1 MISIG
6 QILILVLYSG
16 IRSIS
21 RYTFKIGIETPI
33 FAGFFTGLV
42 CGNVESGILIGATL
56 QLLSLGVATY
66 GSIVIPDMVVG
77 AIVAT
82 VFSLKMEPTLA
93 LTTIALPISI
103 IMQNVGVLAQY
114 SVEILQNFYMKA
126 VSERAY
132 KKSEIIAVFGALP
145 VVIAHMVPVLVLLL
159 LGDTISTAFIAS
171 LPTWLLNG
179 LNAAGGTLPIV
190 GIVVLMRYLPT
201 KKLWHFMLLGFL
213 LTVYLKLPII
223 ALALLGV
230 IIAYVDWQ
238 RHKTERGIGPLPT
251 LTSEGGEID
260 E

>member
-1 MISIG
+1 MISMG

-21 RYTFKIGIETPI
+21 RYTFKFGIETPL
-33 FAGFFTGLV
+33 FAGWFTGLV
-42 CGNVESGILIGATL
+42 CGNVEAGIFIGATL

-82 VFSLKMEPTLA
+82 VFSLKMEPTIA
-93 LTTIALPISI
+93 LTAIALPISI

-114 SVEILQNFYMKA
+114 SVEILQDLYMKA
-126 VSERAY
+126 IDKRNY
-132 KKSEIIAVFGALP
+132 KSSVFIAVMGALP
-145 VVIAHMVPVLVLLL
+145 VVIAHMIPVYILLR
-159 LGDTISTAFIAS
+159 LGEAVSTSFIAS
-171 LPTWLLNG
+171 LPAWLLNG
-179 LNAAGGTLPIV
+179 LNAAGGTLPVV

-201 KKLWHFMLLGFL
+201 KELWHYMLLGFL

-223 ALALLGV
+223 ALALLGAV
-230 IIAYVDWQ
+230 IAYVDWQ
-238 RHKTERGIGPLPT
+238 RNKTDQKT
-251 LTSEGGEID
+251 LAVSAVGAEGGEID